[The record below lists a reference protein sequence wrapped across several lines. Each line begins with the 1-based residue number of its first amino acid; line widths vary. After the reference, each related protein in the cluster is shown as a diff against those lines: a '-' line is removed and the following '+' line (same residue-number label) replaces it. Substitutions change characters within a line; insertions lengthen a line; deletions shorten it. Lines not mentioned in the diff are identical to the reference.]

1 MKLCQALLLLLLL
14 LLPLLPHAGLAVIS
28 PPAVPWPSLS
38 EQLQQDQVRPGS
50 ALETLIQNNQDFQLL
65 RADEAGDGLRF
76 PPWLR
81 VFWRKAH
88 PEVVFSAGDPTGGYP
103 LILNEIYEWMVSHQ
117 DLVAAP
123 ISPEAAA
130 VSRKSIT
137 LSPNLRISGPQTSP
151 RSESDIRINFWNP
164 SKVIAASNNI
174 LGNGRLAQ
182 FYSSDGGTTWGQTQ
196 LPLINGAV
204 LEGDP
209 AVDWTSDGT
218 AWATALGI
226 VNSMTNI
233 QIQAFKSTDGGAT
246 WGFESV
252 LSSTQTTPDKEML
265 WADHGPTSPF
275 KDNLYVIWIKGAG
288 VYVNRRSA
296 GSWGSPVQIDPG
308 SPFNGQPGG
317 DVKTNGSGD
326 VFAFW
331 PGFDPVN
338 QADARILVDK
348 STDGGQTFGPTITVG
363 HTSVIYHIP
372 IPAQSSRYVLIY
384 PSAAAYRTAT
394 KNLVY
399 ASWTDL
405 TGVPG
410 CSTVMNEPHDDTT
423 SSCKTRV
430 WFARSTDGGATW
442 STQVMINNQTSL
454 NDQFAQRL
462 AVDETTGVV
471 SIIYSDTVAD
481 PGRHRADVW
490 YQSSYDDGVTWGAPV
505 LVTTAPT
512 DETLAGANPANQFGD
527 YDGLS
532 AYAGAFLPTWTD
544 RRNNA
549 REEIWTGHIQDV
561 PTTYVPSTVSL
572 WVSATGNDAND
583 CNQATP
589 CRTLAAAL
597 SRASAG
603 GEIDILDSGDFGPVT
618 IGKSITLV
626 SAGPLAGI
634 QAGTGSA
641 ITINAGSSDKVVLRG
656 LTLDGLGTGTNGI
669 SFLAGGALYVEN
681 CTVNDFAQ
689 YGIDFAP
696 TSGSGKLFVT
706 DTLLR
711 SNGAGAAGGGLHL
724 LGSGAVGFVA
734 AVAGLRAENNVFGL
748 KAENQGTVTVH
759 NSLAAGNGSSGFSA
773 LVSAGPGAVR
783 MLIEDSVSTHNG
795 ASGILA
801 SGLATVTLSDVVVTD
816 NPSGL
821 AAASGGQIVSFGNNK
836 VQGNTT
842 DGAPSQT
849 VTKQ

>member
-1 MKLCQALLLLLLL
+1 MY
-14 LLPLLPHAGLAVIS
+14 
-28 PPAVPWPSLS
+28 
-38 EQLQQDQVRPGS
+38 
-50 ALETLIQNNQDFQLL
+50 
-65 RADEAGDGLRF
+65 
-76 PPWLR
+76 
-81 VFWRKAH
+81 WRKAH

-117 DLVAAP
+117 DL
-123 ISPEAAA
+123 AA
-130 VSRKSIT
+130 VPLAAEETAASRKSMT
-137 LSPNLRISGPQTSP
+137 LSPNQRISGLQTSP

-174 LGNGRLAQ
+174 LGDGRLAQ

-218 AWATALGI
+218 AWATSLGI
-226 VNSMTNI
+226 VNSLTSI
-233 QIQAFKSTDGGAT
+233 QVQAFKSTDGGAT
-246 WGFESV
+246 WAFDSV

-265 WADHGPTSPF
+265 WADHGATSPF

-296 GSWGSPVQIDPG
+296 GSWGSPVQIDLG

-338 QADARILVDK
+338 QADARILMNK
-348 STDGGQTFGPTITVG
+348 STDGGQTLGAAITVG
-363 HTSVIYHIP
+363 RTFMIYHIP

-405 TGVPG
+405 TGAPG
-410 CSTVMNEPHDDTT
+410 CSSVANAPNTNTT
-423 SSCKTRV
+423 SPCKTRV

-454 NDQFAQRL
+454 NDQFGQRL

-471 SIIYSDTVAD
+471 SIIYCDTVAD
-481 PGRHRADVW
+481 PGRHKADVW
-490 YQSSYDDGVTWGAPV
+490 YQSSYDDGATWGAPV

-512 DETLAGANPANQFGD
+512 DETPASANAGNQFGD

-532 AYAGAFLPTWTD
+532 AYAGTFLPSWTD

-549 REEIWTGHIQDV
+549 REEIWTAHLQDV

-589 CRTLAAAL
+589 CRTLAGAL
-597 SRASAG
+597 SRVSSG
-603 GEIDILDSGDFGPVT
+603 GEIDILDSGDFGAVT
-618 IGKSITLV
+618 ISKSVTLV
-626 SAGPLAGI
+626 SAGPLGGI
-634 QAGTGSA
+634 QAATGNA
-641 ITINAGSSDKVVLRG
+641 ITINAGPNDKVVLRG

-696 TSGSGKLFVT
+696 TNGSGKLFVT

-711 SNGAGAAGGGLHL
+711 NNGAGGTGGGLHL
-724 LGSGAVGFVA
+724 LGSGALGFVA
-734 AVAGLRAENNVFGL
+734 AVEGLRTENNVLGL
-748 KAENQGTVTVH
+748 KAEGMGTVTIH
-759 NSLAAGNGSSGFSA
+759 NSLAAANGLSGFSA
-773 LVSAGPGAVR
+773 TAPAGPGAVK

-816 NPSGL
+816 NQSGL
-821 AAASGGQIVSFGNNK
+821 SVTSGGLILSFGNNK

-849 VTKQ
+849 VTKE

>member
-1 MKLCQALLLLLLL
+1 MKLCQAVLLLLLL
-14 LLPLLPHAGLAVIS
+14 LLPVLAQPGLAVIN

-38 EQLQQDQVRPGS
+38 EQLQQDHVQPGS

-65 RADEAGDGLRF
+65 RADESGDDLRF

-88 PEVVFSAGDPTGGYP
+88 PEVVFSANDPTGGYP
-103 LILNEIYEWMVSHQ
+103 LFLNEIYEWMVSHQ
-117 DLVAAP
+117 DLAAAP
-123 ISPEAAA
+123 LSAEEAAA
-130 VSRKSIT
+130 SSKSVT
-137 LSPNLRISGPQTSP
+137 LSPNQRISGLQTSP

-218 AWATALGI
+218 AWTTALGI
-226 VNSMTNI
+226 VNSATSI
-233 QIQAFKSTDGGAT
+233 QVQAFKSTDGGAT
-246 WGFESV
+246 WAFDSV

-265 WADHGPTSPF
+265 WADHGATSPF

-296 GSWGSPVQIDPG
+296 GSWGSPLQIDLG

-331 PGFDPVN
+331 PGFAPVN
-338 QADARILVDK
+338 QSDARILVDK
-348 STDGGQTFGPTITVG
+348 STDGGQTFGPAITVG
-363 HTSVIYHIP
+363 RTSVIFHIP
-372 IPAQSSRYVLIY
+372 IPAQGSRWVLIY

-405 TGVPG
+405 TGAPG
-410 CSTVMNEPHDDTT
+410 CTTLMNAPHDNTT
-423 SSCKTRV
+423 SPCKTRV

-454 NDQFAQRL
+454 NDQFGQHL

-471 SIIYSDTVAD
+471 SIIYCDTVAD
-481 PGRHRADVW
+481 PGRHKADVW

-512 DETLAGANPANQFGD
+512 DETPASANAGNQFGD

-532 AYAGAFLPTWTD
+532 AYAGTFLPTWTD

-549 REEIWTGHIQDV
+549 REEIWTAHLQDV

-572 WVSATGNDAND
+572 WVSATGNDTND

-589 CRTLAAAL
+589 CRTLAGAL
-597 SRASAG
+597 SRVSAG

-618 IGKSITLV
+618 IDKSVTLV

-634 QAGTGSA
+634 QAGAGNA
-641 ITINAGSSDKVVLRG
+641 ITINAGPNDKVVLRG
-656 LTLDGLGTGTNGI
+656 LTLDGLGTGANGI

-681 CTVNDFAQ
+681 CTVNGFAQ
-689 YGIDFAP
+689 YGIEFAP
-696 TSGSGKLFVT
+696 TSGGGKLFVT
-706 DTLLR
+706 DTVLR
-711 SNGAGAAGGGLHL
+711 NDGSGVTGGGLHL
-724 LGSGAVGFVA
+724 LATGGPGFVA
-734 AVAGLRAENNVFGL
+734 AVDGLRSENNVFGV
-748 KAENQGTVTVH
+748 KAENLGTITIR
-759 NSLAAGNGSSGFSA
+759 NSFAGGNGYSGFSA
-773 LVSAGPGAVR
+773 SAPSGPGTVK
-783 MLIEDSVSTHNG
+783 MLIGDSVSTHNG
-795 ASGILA
+795 TSGILA
-801 SGLATVTLSDVVVTD
+801 NGLATVTLSDVVVTD
-816 NPSGL
+816 NPNGL
-821 AAASGGQIVSFGNNK
+821 TATSGGQILSFGNNK
-836 VQGNTT
+836 VQGNTA